1 MPKNK
6 IENTLKVSED
16 FIRETL
22 KKNFRQ
28 KKINAEELPSS
39 AERLVD
45 ATSVRAT
52 DRQMDKEQLKMQGT
66 IEMIE
71 RGAKLPR

>member
-28 KKINAEELPSS
+28 KKINAEELRSA